1 MSLKYKLRTNVLIIA
16 INDLL
21 SKNLISLEHD
31 PEIVCNGKNITEH
44 EGIFLCTEYSDI
56 GWGVILVKVK
66 GKFNEDVNNEIP
78 DVYFFMKGYLERQ
91 TGKYIMDSKCKCYD
105 YYIKTKSKKSINKLK
120 IMKMN
125 EWINKYNHENIQ
137 PNGYQ
142 KYGQFTF

>member
-1 MSLKYKLRTNVLIIA
+1 MPRATPPVK
-16 INDLL
+16 
-21 SKNLISLEHD
+21 
-31 PEIVCNGKNITEH
+31 EI
-44 EGIFLCTEYSDI
+44 
-56 GWGVILVKVK
+56 GVNRQYEKI
-66 GKFNEDVNNEIP
+66 
-78 DVYFFMKGYLERQ
+78 VYFFMKGYLERQ

-142 KYGQFTF
+142 KYGQFIC